1 MDLSLIIAH
10 YNPGNNPA
18 CVSSF
23 RKTLQ
28 EIKYQR
34 ENFNI
39 EVIIC
44 DDGSKD
50 NEDILSYNPQVI
62 NRNGRDIFDLST
74 SILDNW
80 LKKNNYDYS
89 EISHWLFLPKDK
101 ICMSK
106 ARLWNTAIELSKSE
120 NLFFLDDDNYFISMN
135 SISTILELFDKY
147 EVVFGQI
154 QDKSGRFRN
163 FESNRVQG
171 TTFGIKKSVINDIN
185 GFGEWTEKTSCGIDS
200 DLWLKLYNHFKNN
213 NEFKACFTN
222 SIQTIDSFSKRWKP
236 FINTF
241 FVIIMFTR

>member
-1 MDLSLIIAH
+1 
-10 YNPGNNPA
+10 
-18 CVSSF
+18 
-23 RKTLQ
+23 
-28 EIKYQR
+28 
-34 ENFNI
+34 
-39 EVIIC
+39 
-44 DDGSKD
+44 
-50 NEDILSYNPQVI
+50 
-62 NRNGRDIFDLST
+62 
-74 SILDNW
+74 
-80 LKKNNYDYS
+80 
-89 EISHWLFLPKDK
+89 
-101 ICMSK
+101 MSK

-120 NLFFLDDDNYFISMN
+120 NLFFLDDDNYFISIN
-135 SISTILELFDKY
+135 SISTILELLDKY

-241 FVIIMFTR
+241 FRHRLLKNQFYKEHGCHNYQNVKDNPSREKSNWIMDLSR